1 VERFFDIITA
11 MKSTTNWKLLFGL
24 LVASVI
30 AGLGIMPYA
39 LSLNP
44 VIAEAYTPTLLVAQI
59 IQTFIIFFIAIFFG
73 LRLAKR
79 VGFGLPI
86 LEGISRG
93 EKKCDYLK
101 SILGK
106 SVGWGVLAAVIIIL
120 LSFFWPTVSVSFLK
134 LEVAMPV
141 WKLLL
146 TPFYGGI
153 GEEVLLRLFMMTFFV
168 WIAFKIRK
176 TAEGLPTNAGIWS
189 AIIVSSVVFGIGHL
203 PITGDV
209 TAITPS
215 IVVRAILLNGVAG
228 IIFGWLYWKKGLES
242 AIIAHFSADVV
253 LHIILPVTASFFM
266 G

>member
-1 VERFFDIITA
+1 
-11 MKSTTNWKLLFGL
+11 MFGL
-24 LVASVI
+24 LVASVVS
-30 AGLGIMPYA
+30 GLGIMPYA
-39 LSLNP
+39 LELNP
-44 VIAEAYTPTLLVAQI
+44 AIKEIFSPTFLVAQI
-59 IQTFIIFFIAIFFG
+59 IQTFIIFFIIIFFG
-73 LRLAKR
+73 LRMAKQ

-120 LSFFWPTVSVSFLK
+120 LSFFWPSLSVSFLK

-168 WIAFKIRK
+168 WISFKIHK
-176 TAEGLPTNAGIWS
+176 TAEGLPTNNGVWS
-189 AIIVSSVVFGIGHL
+189 AIIASSIIFGIGHL
-203 PITGDV
+203 PITSGVAD
-209 TAITPS
+209 INLS
-215 IVVRAILLNGVAG
+215 IVARAILLNGVAG